1 MEEPSASEAN
11 PNREAGLRFSCPS
24 LNRQYNPHRK
34 MENRVTL
41 LLVEDD
47 PNLSDVLCD
56 YLDLLGYKVIHAAD
70 GEAGLKAFRN
80 SVIHFCIL
88 DVMLPKKDGFT
99 LATEIRQEN
108 KEVPIIFLTARG
120 LAEDRVTGFRSGC
133 DDYISKPFSSEEL
146 SLRIEAILRRCQVN
160 TSASQ
165 EIRIG
170 KYIFDAVNYAL
181 IYNNSRQNLTPKE
194 AALLKVLCRNKNT
207 LVPREKALKEV
218 WGDDDYFIGRS
229 MDVFITRLRKYL
241 KQDPDVAIVNVHST
255 GFRLEVKEITEA

>member
-11 PNREAGLRFSCPS
+11 PIREAGLRFSCPS
-24 LNRQYNPHRK
+24 LNKQYNPHRK

-56 YLDLLGYKVIHAAD
+56 YLDLLGYKVYTCSRWRAR
-70 GEAGLKAFRN
+70 LKAFRN
-80 SVIHFCIL
+80 SVIHFCLL

-99 LATEIRQEN
+99 LATEIRHEN

-146 SLRIEAILRRCQVN
+146 SLR
-160 TSASQ
+160 
-165 EIRIG
+165 
-170 KYIFDAVNYAL
+170 
-181 IYNNSRQNLTPKE
+181 
-194 AALLKVLCRNKNT
+194 
-207 LVPREKALKEV
+207 
-218 WGDDDYFIGRS
+218 
-229 MDVFITRLRKYL
+229 
-241 KQDPDVAIVNVHST
+241 
-255 GFRLEVKEITEA
+255 